1 MIVRNIVFSNI
12 YSKEPLNIEL
22 IHFFCYLNSISYL
35 QGLLSW
41 FKSAWLY
48 NETTEE
54 ESIESLLEAI

>member
-12 YSKEPLNIEL
+12 YSKKPLNIEL

-41 FKSAWLY
+41 LKSAWLY

-54 ESIESLLEAI
+54 ESTESLLEAI